1 MAFSVAADPECA
13 RLIQQIDALTAEL
26 KKRYTDLINDKL
38 ELPAVGPMSLAGHQ
52 QQFRDVQR
60 GLRRRLNEADA
71 KGCAGYDLD
80 AWNWATRP
88 AASPG
93 SGGGDGT

>member
-1 MAFSVAADPECA
+1 MAFSVPADPECA
-13 RLIQQIDALTAEL
+13 RLIQQIDALTSEL
-26 KKRYTDLINDKL
+26 KKRYADLINDKL
-38 ELPAVGPMSLAGHQ
+38 GLPAVGPMSLAGHQ

-71 KGCAGYDLD
+71 KGCTGYDAD

-88 AASPG
+88 SASPG
-93 SGGGDGT
+93 SGGADGP